1 MQKRFVLISV
11 FFVLAGVINAQVN
24 QSLPWFIHGVLN
36 TSMTYTP
43 GYFKINDFITNDYEK
58 IYGAEIWTGT
68 NVKVLTNGSKKSGGF
83 FGGFASSVNLPIQKQ
98 ARFHGFKY
106 NIGLVL
112 YKAHHYFGPQFSF
125 YFSRKQ
131 SDYFFD
137 GNYLNVPTYLVAS
150 FTDSKQ
156 DHVRFKQ
163 NIIGLCYDLAIA
175 QNGNSTLV
183 KREIDAHFRFSMGIE
198 YILPSSNWSVNK
210 VLIPDFSQNNLFSGA
225 ISFQIDFGKCTPKL
239 LR

>member
-1 MQKRFVLISV
+1 M
-11 FFVLAGVINAQVN
+11 
-24 QSLPWFIHGVLN
+24 
-36 TSMTYTP
+36 
-43 GYFKINDFITNDYEK
+43 
-58 IYGAEIWTGT
+58 
-68 NVKVLTNGSKKSGGF
+68 
-83 FGGFASSVNLPIQKQ
+83 
-98 ARFHGFKY
+98 
-106 NIGLVL
+106 
-112 YKAHHYFGPQFSF
+112 
-125 YFSRKQ
+125 
-131 SDYFFD
+131 
-137 GNYLNVPTYLVAS
+137 PTYLVAS